1 MRIKL
6 ILPNKTLLDKEVIK
20 ISAPGSEGSFQIL
33 PRHIDVAWSLDPG
46 ILSIEDEDGLTYYAI
61 YQGVLVKQGD
71 TVFVS
76 CYQAIEGDS
85 LESLQETVIHNF
97 KSLNEK
103 EKKAREVL
111 LKLESDT
118 IRRFLDIG

>member
-46 ILSIEDEDGLTYYAI
+46 ILSILDDDGPMFYAI

-71 TVFVS
+71 TVFVT
-76 CYQAIEGDS
+76 CYQAVEGDS